1 MMCQSINNLKLKAF
15 CSFMIVLFILVCPRF
30 SFADNTINLKQFY
43 NIIENGTDIKNLDL
57 SDYTYTRINNNY
69 TKFSNFNGLVSI
81 LNNSNYAKYI
91 QVGDEN
97 FENQDTCFTL
107 YFNTSWSSNT
117 ADILGKSGFKF
128 SNNNLIIGGYLNS
141 TTTSPIYIWR
151 ATFNTVDKTCN
162 IYTSPSTGYTVSY
175 LNYNNFDVTL
185 EQFKS
190 DDFQRI
196 QYWNMFIYSTADF
209 YSSNGTV
216 INNTWNGQYISE
228 NANDG
233 GLVDY
238 GASDNLFIYN
248 FVNNGNVSGDFTSKI
263 YLQTLNSGQIT
274 NPDNKFGPL
283 ENDNI
288 KLLRED
294 IFSNVSSFSN
304 DINLNDIAGLN
315 KNYIYRIVF
324 KTYDGTRLAQ
334 EGYSQFISLQKYYIP
349 GIIIED
355 VSSVYTNTSGG
366 NTSGDTSSGDN
377 KTDLS
382 GVIGGI
388 NDLKDELVGSGDG
401 IENTGLI
408 GKILRGLLSLFV
420 PDEEFF
426 SEYWESI
433 RVFFNDKLG
442 FLWDVVMFIP
452 NLIDNLKQLVESYNK
467 DIAFTIPEVSVPT
480 FMGDDSEVVILES
493 FEWKPYS
500 YIGSSEIMLTIYD
513 LYLDLI
519 DFLVFWGLMLQALD
533 VLKNVLGMVEEPDES
548 DGK

>member
-1 MMCQSINNLKLKAF
+1 MCQSINNLKLKVF

-30 SFADNTINLKQFY
+30 SFAGNSINLKQFY
-43 NIIENGTDIKNLDL
+43 NIIENGTEIKNLDV
-57 SDYTYTRINNNY
+57 SDYTYKKIDSY
-69 TKFSNFNGLVSI
+69 TQFSDFNGLVNI
-81 LNNSNYAKYI
+81 LNSSNYAKYI

-107 YFNTSWSSNT
+107 YYNTSWNG
-117 ADILGKSGFKF
+117 DVPHYLGKSGFKF
-128 SNNNLIIGGYLNS
+128 NNNNLIIGGWRNS
-141 TTTSPIYIWR
+141 TTASPIYIWR
-151 ATFNTVDKTCN
+151 ATFNTINKICN
-162 IYTSPSTGYTVSY
+162 IYTCNITGYTVSY

-233 GLVDY
+233 GLVEY
-238 GASDNLFIYN
+238 SASDNLFLYN

-274 NPDNKFGPL
+274 SPDNKFGTL

-294 IFSNVSSFSN
+294 TFSNVSSLSN
-304 DINLNDIAGLN
+304 NINLNDIAGLN
-315 KNYIYRIVF
+315 KDYIYRVVF

-355 VSSVYTNTSGG
+355 VSSIYTNTSGG
-366 NTSGDTSSGDN
+366 STSGDTSSGDN

-452 NLIDNLKQLVESYNK
+452 NLIDNLKQLVDSYNK

-480 FMGDDSEVVILES
+480 FMGDDSEIVILES

-500 YIGSSEIMLTIYD
+500 YIGSSEIILDVYD

-533 VLKNVLGMVEEPDES
+533 VLKNVLGMVDEPDEP